1 MIYLILAII
10 GGFLTTMSMVVNASL
25 GKRIGVFRATFVNY
39 TGGIILSALILLILR
54 VPLNL
59 GNTSDIPFYAFLGG
73 ALGVIGVTSFNFII
87 PKIPTIYT
95 TLLTFIG
102 QIFAGVI
109 IDYFRFNYLSKG
121 KIIGGILIILGM
133 LYNSNIDKRELA
145 KTEADKE

>member
-1 MIYLILAII
+1 MIIYLILAVI

-25 GKRIGVFRATFVNY
+25 GKRIGVFQATFVNY
-39 TGGIILSALILLILR
+39 IGGIILSGVILFGLR
-54 VPLNL
+54 IPLGLTNI
-59 GNTSDIPFYAFLGG
+59 SDIPFYAFLGG

-133 LYNSNIDKRELA
+133 LYNSNIDKKELS
-145 KTEADKE
+145 EEE